1 MTLPVLDPV
10 PRAIL
15 FDLDD
20 TLCDYSAARALR
32 LRVAFS
38 LDGEGKPETRADDV
52 LTEMVAASIAMHPHG
67 TDHFPELFRQFGIDD
82 LAAAERAAAWYR
94 GNRFHGLELFA
105 GARETLQTVRSAR
118 SLPGVRRPIG
128 IITNGPTEVQRAKVS
143 LLGLEGLIDF
153 VLISEEFG
161 ASKPDPGI
169 YHAAVDRLGV
179 GHEDVVFVG
188 DTAEFDMAG
197 AHAAGM
203 RTVWINA
210 ESEEWPGPDRA
221 PDHTVAH
228 IVDVPRLVDS
238 VSPS

>member
-20 TLCDYSAARALR
+20 TLCDYGAARALR

-38 LDGEGKPETRADDV
+38 LDGDGEPGARADDV
-52 LTEMVAASIAMHPHG
+52 LTEMVASSIAMHPHG
-67 TDHFPELFRQFGIDD
+67 ADHFPDLFRQFGIDD
-82 LAAAERAAAWYR
+82 QAGAERAAAWYR

-105 GARETLQTVRSAR
+105 GARETLQAVRSAR
-118 SLPGVRRPIG
+118 SLPGLWRPIG
-128 IITNGPTEVQRAKVS
+128 IITNGPTEVQRAKFH
-143 LLGLEGLIDF
+143 LLGLEGTIDF

-161 ASKPDPGI
+161 AAKPDPSI

-179 GHEDVVFVG
+179 GPEDVVFVG

-197 AHAAGM
+197 AHAAGL
-203 RTVWINA
+203 RTIWIDA
-210 ESEEWPGPDRA
+210 GSREWPGPGRTPDR
-221 PDHTVAH
+221 TVAH
-228 IVDVPRLVDS
+228 VVDVSRLVDS
-238 VSPS
+238 ASVA

>member
-1 MTLPVLDPV
+1 MTSPVLDPA
-10 PRAIL
+10 PQAIL

-38 LDGEGKPETRADDV
+38 LDHAGQPSTGDDDA

-67 TDHFPELFRQFGIDD
+67 VDHFSELFRQFAIGDR
-82 LAAAERAAAWYR
+82 AAAERAAAWYR

-105 GARETLQTVRSAR
+105 GSREALQAVRSAH
-118 SLPGVRRPIG
+118 SLPGFRRQVG
-128 IITNGPTEVQRAKVS
+128 IITNGPTEVQRAKIT
-143 LLGLEGLIDF
+143 LLGLDELVDF

-161 ASKPDPGI
+161 AAKPDPSI
-169 YHAAVDRLGV
+169 YHAAVARMGV
-179 GHEDVVFVG
+179 EHADAVFVG

-197 AHAAGM
+197 AHAAGI

-210 ESEEWPGPDRA
+210 AANDWPGPGRA

-228 IVDVPRLVDS
+228 IKDLLHLVDS
-238 VSPS
+238 APLT

>member
-38 LDGEGKPETRADDV
+38 PDRDGSMVGEADRLRVD
-52 LTEMVAASIAMHPHG
+52 MVAASIAMHPHG
-67 TDHFPELFRQFGIDD
+67 TDHFPDLFRQFGIGDR
-82 LAAAERAAAWYR
+82 AAATRAAAWYR

-105 GARETLQTVRSAR
+105 GSREALQAVRSAR
-118 SLPGVRRPIG
+118 SLPGFRRQVG
-128 IITNGPTEVQRAKVS
+128 IITNGPTEVQRAKIA
-143 LLGLEGLIDF
+143 LLGLEELVDF

-161 ASKPDPGI
+161 AAKPDPSI
-169 YHAAVDRLGV
+169 YHAALARMGV
-179 GHEDVVFVG
+179 EPGEVAFVG
-188 DTAEFDMAG
+188 DTAEYDMAG
-197 AHAAGM
+197 AHAAGI

-210 ESEEWPGPDRA
+210 ETSDWPGPGRA
-221 PDHTVAH
+221 PDFTVAH
-228 IVDVPRLVDS
+228 IMDVPHLVDA
-238 VSPS
+238 VSLS